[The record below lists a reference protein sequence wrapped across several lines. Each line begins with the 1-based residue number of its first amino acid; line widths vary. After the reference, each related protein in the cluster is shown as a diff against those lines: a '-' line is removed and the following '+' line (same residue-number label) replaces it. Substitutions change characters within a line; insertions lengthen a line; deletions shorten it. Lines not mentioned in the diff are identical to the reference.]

1 MKRNFRKI
9 KSPKDLRRVLSDVIN
24 GLLSDEIDAQTAQAI
39 SSACNVMLKIL
50 QASAIEGRLT
60 RLEQMLNPETGAD
73 IKTKPGNPVTS
84 DVRAMI
90 HRIEDETSNLR
101 S

>member
-9 KSPKDLRRVLSDVIN
+9 GSPRDLRRVLSDVIN
-24 GLLSDEIDAQTAQAI
+24 KLLADEIDAQTAQAI

-50 QASAIEGRLT
+50 QASTIESRLK
-60 RLEQMLNPETGAD
+60 RLEEMLNSETSAD
-73 IKTKPGNPVTS
+73 TKSKPGNPVTS